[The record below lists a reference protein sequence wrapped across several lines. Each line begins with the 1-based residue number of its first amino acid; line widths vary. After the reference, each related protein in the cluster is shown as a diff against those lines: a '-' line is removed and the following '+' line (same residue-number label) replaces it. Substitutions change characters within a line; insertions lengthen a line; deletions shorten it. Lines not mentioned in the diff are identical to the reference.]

1 LNRVSNNSQGDG
13 GHSCPRCSSTATASR
28 RQLFYR
34 LMEERSLP
42 LKFGWYNLSLP
53 RACPPKSVLVVSLLA
68 AMWPATL
75 LWYLGYYSFRQGII
89 AGGLVLL
96 ACLGFDLLS
105 TYPRY
110 KTWRSE
116 WLCGDCRSV
125 FTAYALETRR
135 NALQL
140 I

>member
-1 LNRVSNNSQGDG
+1 
-13 GHSCPRCSSTATASR
+13 
-28 RQLFYR
+28 
-34 LMEERSLP
+34 MEERSLP
-42 LKFGWYNLSLP
+42 SKFGWYNLSLP
-53 RACPPKSVLVVSLLA
+53 RACPPKSVLVVSMLA

-75 LWYLGYYSFRQGII
+75 LWYLGYYSFQQGIV

-125 FTAYALETRR
+125 FTAYAFETRR